1 MKDLEFILEGIF
13 DQTSSSVTGAAILPT
28 LDKLMKDNDLDVIYS
43 DIIEP
48 KSTQMI
54 IKGKSTSKIP
64 YKKWGVYAL
73 QDGNGNIRFTM
84 FYRGNKDSGD
94 RYMLTYK
101 KGASPYLI
109 IDKNLSNDRHDGII
123 CLLRYEELPLAIWS
137 KKNGDQLAI
146 AMQNKY
152 EIHEQH

>member
-1 MKDLEFILEGIF
+1 MNLKDILEGIF
-13 DQTSSSVTGAAILPT
+13 DQTSSSITGAVILPT
-28 LDKLMKDNDLDVIYS
+28 LGKLMKDGDLGVIYS

-54 IKGKSTSKIP
+54 IRGKSTSKIP

-73 QDGNGNIRFTM
+73 RDGSGNIRFTM
-84 FYRGNKDSGD
+84 FYRENKDNGN

-101 KGASPYLI
+101 KGTPPYLI
-109 IDKNLSNDRHDGII
+109 IDKNLSNDRHDII
-123 CLLRYEELPLAIWS
+123 MSLVRYEGSPLAIWS
-137 KKNGDQLAI
+137 KKDGDQLAI

>member
-1 MKDLEFILEGIF
+1 MNLNDILEGIF
-13 DQTSSSVTGAAILPT
+13 DQTSSSVTGAAMLPT
-28 LDKLMKDNDLDVIYS
+28 LDELMKGGDLDVIYS

-48 KSTQMI
+48 RSIQMI
-54 IKGKSTSKIP
+54 KKGQLTSKIP

-73 QDGNGNIRFTM
+73 RDGSGNIRFTM

-101 KGASPYLI
+101 KGTPIYLT
-109 IDKNLSNDRHDGII
+109 IDKNLLNVRHDGII
-123 CLLRYEELPLAIWS
+123 GLVRYEDSPLAIWS
-137 KKNGDQLAI
+137 KKDGDQLAT

-152 EIHEQH
+152 EIHE

>member
-1 MKDLEFILEGIF
+1 MNLNDILEGIF

-28 LDKLMKDNDLDVIYS
+28 LDKLMKDGDLNVIYS

-48 KSTQMI
+48 KSIQMI
-54 IKGKSTSKIP
+54 TKGKSTSKIP

-84 FYRGNKDSGD
+84 FYKVNKDNGN

-101 KGASPYLI
+101 KGAPPYLI

-137 KKNGDQLAI
+137 KKDGDQLAI